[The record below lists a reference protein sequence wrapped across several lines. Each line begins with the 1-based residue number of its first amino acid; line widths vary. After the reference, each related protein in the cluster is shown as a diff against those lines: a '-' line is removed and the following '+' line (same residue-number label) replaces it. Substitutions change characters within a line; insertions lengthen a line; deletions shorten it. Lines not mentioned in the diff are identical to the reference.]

1 MRITVVSAH
10 DWAFVSVSRYAVG
23 GMIDVQIK
31 DTTKPEVLAELI
43 EATLHGHI
51 PTNPDSS
58 AAQVGKLVREQQAE
72 AEARR
77 LSRNDLQTF
86 SFQTID
92 PDEDWS
98 EV

>member
-1 MRITVVSAH
+1 
-10 DWAFVSVSRYAVG
+10 
-23 GMIDVQIK
+23 MIDVQIK
-31 DTTKPEVLAELI
+31 DTAKPEVLAELI

-51 PTNPDSS
+51 PTNPGSS

-77 LSRNDLQTF
+77 PSRHDVATVSF
-86 SFQTID
+86 STIE

-98 EV
+98 DV